1 MDFFD
6 CHCHSHFSLLDG
18 LDSPGTLVKRAK
30 EIGLSGLSLTD
41 HGSLSG
47 HRDMLKAGIEHDFKI
62 ALGVEAYLSTSND
75 RFDRRSKSRRED
87 GNGVYHHLIILAK
100 NDRGL
105 QNLQNI
111 MSLAWTESFVE
122 RWPIIDL
129 ELLGQYKDDLI
140 VTSACVS
147 GPISKNFELGHIDR
161 AIKWA
166 LDLKGMFGDDF
177 YIELQDHNDSI
188 TAGLNGFLLN
198 TADKHEIKSII
209 TTDTHFARAEDRWI
223 EDALLILNTGLKPR
237 KDADLS
243 KSMKMD
249 FMERYNY
256 LYPGRVMS
264 FEKIDVFLQT
274 APQLHAKMEKH
285 GIYRTDIYT
294 NTMEILDKIG
304 N

>member
-18 LDSPGTLVKRAK
+18 LDSPGTLVQRAQ
-30 EIGLSGLSLTD
+30 EIGLKGLSLTD
-41 HGSLSG
+41 HGTLAG
-47 HRDMLKAGIEHDFKI
+47 HRDMLKAGIQNDFKI

-75 RFDRRSKSRRED
+75 RFDRRGKSRRED
-87 GNGVYHHLIILAK
+87 GNGVYHHLIIIAK

-129 ELLGQYKDDLI
+129 ELLAQFKDDLI
-140 VTSACVS
+140 ITSACVS
-147 GPISKNFELGHIDR
+147 GPLSKNFELGHVDR
-161 AIKWA
+161 AIQWA
-166 LDLKGMFGDDF
+166 NDLKALFGDDF
-177 YIELQDHNDSI
+177 YIELQDHNDTI
-188 TAGLNGFLLN
+188 TKGLNGFLLN
-198 TADKHEIKSII
+198 TADQLGIKPII

-223 EDALLILNTGLKPR
+223 EDALLILNTGLKPT

-264 FEKIDVFLQT
+264 FEKIDVFLQN
-274 APQLHAKMEKH
+274 APQLHTKMEKQGVH
-285 GIYRTDIYT
+285 RTDIYT